1 MHLPEELHPAPE
13 RSDPAAPIHFVDC
26 FCGLGGAAQGARDA
40 GLDVALGVDS
50 NEKRLDVFS
59 LNFPEA
65 EGVCGHLLSRPGEFT
80 IPTYYL
86 GFAGAISLGGM
97 LLNVRRDVV
106 WRQYHTK

>member
-50 NEKRLDVFS
+50 NEKRNLACLYILD
-59 LNFPEA
+59 LAPRANTWQR
-65 EGVCGHLLSRPGEFT
+65 GVRACVGS
-80 IPTYYL
+80 
-86 GFAGAISLGGM
+86 
-97 LLNVRRDVV
+97 
-106 WRQYHTK
+106 